1 MAAIKTEK
9 KVVPAQAKVTE
20 KKVEKKKEQK
30 ENRFQRWWRET
41 LGEMRKVSW
50 PTPPE
55 AWRLT
60 RIVLIVMAGMAL
72 ILGALDFIFSNVITT
87 LLAG

>member
-9 KVVPAQAKVTE
+9 KAVPAKAKAE
-20 KKVEKKKEQK
+20 NRGKVERKKERK
-30 ENRFQRWWRET
+30 ENAIQRWWRET

-50 PTPPE
+50 PTPQD

-60 RIVLIVMAGMAL
+60 KIVLMVMAGMSFV
-72 ILGALDFIFSNVITT
+72 LGILDFVFSKLVT
-87 LLAG
+87 LLLA

>member
-9 KVVPAQAKVTE
+9 KATPVKA
-20 KKVEKKKEQK
+20 KVEKKKERK
-30 ENRFQRWWRET
+30 ENGIQRWWRET

-50 PTPPE
+50 PTTPE

-60 RIVLIVMAGMAL
+60 KIVLIVMAGMAAL
-72 ILGALDFIFSNVITT
+72 LGILDFVFSRLIT
-87 LLAG
+87 LLLA